1 MADIPETFEPQANKF
16 IYGYVDGS
24 GKKVYA
30 DPQIILG
37 KLSCGALTRG
47 KSIDEL
53 IEKANPAVVGKAA
66 LSVMDAP
73 AQVESWNA
81 MAMLDEISREAF
93 GLTQFN
99 PETGEGADMAHALG
113 VLNHFHLWCEKK
125 NQTPAPRSTSTPSVE
140 STPGTQATTG
150 TSSV

>member
-1 MADIPETFEPQANKF
+1 MEDTFEPQSKN
-16 IYGYVDGS
+16 IYGYANGS
-24 GKKVYA
+24 GQKVYA

-37 KLSCGALTRG
+37 KLACGALTRG

-66 LSVMDAP
+66 LSVLDTP
-73 AQVESWNA
+73 TQIESWNA
-81 MAMLDEISREAF
+81 MAILDEVSREAF
-93 GLTQFN
+93 GLVAFN
-99 PETGEGADMAHALG
+99 AETGDGADMAHALG

-125 NQTPAPRSTSTPSVE
+125 NQKLASRSTSTPSVE
-140 STPGTQATTG
+140 STPATQATTG